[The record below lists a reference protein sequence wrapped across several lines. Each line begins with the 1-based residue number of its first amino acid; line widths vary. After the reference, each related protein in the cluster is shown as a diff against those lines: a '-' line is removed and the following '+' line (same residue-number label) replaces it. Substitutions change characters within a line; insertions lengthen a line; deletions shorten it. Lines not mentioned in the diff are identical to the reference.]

1 MKQQGGSIWQLL
13 LIVFAAVLAIFYGVG
28 FLNTGNAL
36 WFLPIQPEFE
46 PRRIV
51 IRGNGEVV
59 RFERGDPE
67 FEQLTTALNA
77 ALSDFN
83 NNDLVPIGISQETID
98 DYTEN
103 GLVMEILYPQA
114 IQFNTP
120 VRMRNINQLLI
131 PLEGR
136 HAGNRYVF
144 LGNNGLWL
152 AGAMVMTD
160 DTPLT
165 DTIRVL
171 GLDGG

>member
-1 MKQQGGSIWQLL
+1 MKQQGGSLWQLL
-13 LIVFAAVLAIFYGVG
+13 FIIFAVILAVFYGVQ

-36 WFLPIQPEFE
+36 WFLPFQPEFE

-59 RFERGDPE
+59 RFERDDPE
-67 FEQLTTALNA
+67 FDQIATALNA
-77 ALSDFN
+77 ALSDFDN
-83 NNDLVPIGISQETID
+83 SSLVPIGISQETVE
-98 DYTEN
+98 DYTES

-114 IQFNTP
+114 IEFNTP

-131 PLEGR
+131 PIEGR

-152 AGAMVMTD
+152 AGAMVMSD
-160 DTPLT
+160 ETPLI
-165 DTIRVL
+165 DTLRVL
-171 GLDGG
+171 GLSEE